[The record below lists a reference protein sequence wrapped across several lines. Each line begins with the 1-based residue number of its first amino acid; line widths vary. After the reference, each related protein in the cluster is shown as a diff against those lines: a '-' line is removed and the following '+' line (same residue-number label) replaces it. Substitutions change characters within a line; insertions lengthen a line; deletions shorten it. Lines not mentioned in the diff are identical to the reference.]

1 MNKRVL
7 ITGASSGIGREL
19 AGLFARDGFRLVLVA
34 RDKERLEKLAD
45 QFREQYGT
53 VTKVIAKD
61 LSRPDAPGEIY
72 AELKQDESPVDILV
86 NNAGF
91 NVYGPFFEADLAKT
105 LEMVQV
111 NLVSLTQMTGL
122 FLPDMVK
129 RGGGKVLNIGSTGS
143 FAPGPFNA
151 VYCATK
157 AYVLSF
163 TEAIAQELQG
173 TDVMAMAFCPGAT
186 KTEFAKRAGMEDTRI
201 FLAGVMDAHEVAKC
215 GYRFLE
221 EGRSVITV
229 PGIVNKLTVASLRF
243 SPRVLVG
250 KVGRYLMSRASA

>member
-19 AGLFARDGFRLVLVA
+19 AGLFARDGFGLVLVA

-45 QFREQYGT
+45 KFREQYGT
-53 VTKVIAKD
+53 ATKVIAKD
-61 LSRPDAPGEIY
+61 LSRPDVPGEIY
-72 AELKQDESPVDILV
+72 AELKQDDIPVDILV

-91 NVYGPFFEADLAKT
+91 NVYGSFFEADLAKT
-105 LEMVQV
+105 VEMIQV
-111 NLVSLTQMTGL
+111 NLASLTLLTGL

-129 RGGGKVLNIGSTGS
+129 RGDGKVLNIGSTGS

-173 TDVMAMAFCPGAT
+173 TGVTAMALCPGAT
-186 KTEFAKRAGMEDTRI
+186 KTEFAQRAGMEDTRI
-201 FLAGVMDAHEVAKC
+201 FLAGVMDVNEVAEC
-215 GYRFLE
+215 GYRSLE
-221 EGRSVITV
+221 EGRSTVTV
-229 PGIVNKLTVASLRF
+229 PGIMNKLTVASLRF
-243 SPRVLVG
+243 SPRAFVG
-250 KVGRYLMSRASA
+250 KMGKYLMSRAVV